1 MVDPSQLQH
10 GPCHPGDS
18 SDNATQP
25 SGANS
30 IPDNVW
36 ATPGYNFYS
45 ISILRIRIFK
55 FKRSNA
61 EHLKHTM
68 QWVSYI
74 EIFNIQYST

>member
-45 ISILRIRIFK
+45 FDIITNSNGQRFSESGFLNLKGPMHSI
-55 FKRSNA
+55 
-61 EHLKHTM
+61 
-68 QWVSYI
+68 
-74 EIFNIQYST
+74 